1 MIDYD
6 ATLQRFFDEI
16 IKFLNNRS
24 DKAKD
29 KFEREHIM
37 NAVRC
42 VSLIAANPKKY
53 ADYNMRVQDH
63 LEADPRAFMP
73 SPYDNYVFLLYQG
86 VVNNMDDLNSEF
98 DWVRSNS
105 QAYLLNALKKI
116 KYKNE
121 TNVFKDFYYP
131 FLPVSKFAVQEKQNQ
146 K

>member
-6 ATLQRFFDEI
+6 ATLQKFFDEI
-16 IKFLNNRS
+16 LKFLGNRS

-29 KFEREHIM
+29 KFERERIM

-42 VSLIAANPKKY
+42 VTLVAANPKKY

-73 SPYDNYVFLLYQG
+73 SPHDNYVFLLYQG
-86 VVNNMDDLNSEF
+86 VVSNMDDLNSEF

-105 QAYLLNALKKI
+105 QAYLLKALKQI
-116 KYKNE
+116 KYKNA

-131 FLPVSKFAVQEKQNQ
+131 FLPASKFAVQEKQ

>member
-6 ATLQRFFDEI
+6 ATLQKFFDEI
-16 IKFLNNRS
+16 TVFLNNRV
-24 DKAKD
+24 DKAMD

-42 VSLIAANPKKY
+42 VCIIAANPKKY
-53 ADYNMRVQDH
+53 ADYDARVQDR
-63 LEADPRAFMP
+63 LEADPRAFMT

-86 VVNNMDDLNSEF
+86 VVNNMGDLNSEF

-105 QAYLLNALKKI
+105 QAYLLKALKQI
-116 KYKNE
+116 KYKNA

-131 FLPVSKFAVQEKQNQ
+131 FLPASKFAVQEKQ
-146 K
+146 KKK

>member
-105 QAYLLNALKKI
+105 QAYLLKALKKI
-116 KYKNE
+116 KYKNA
-121 TNVFKDFYYP
+121 TNVFKDLYYP
-131 FLPVSKFAVQEKQNQ
+131 FLPVSKFAVLAKQNQ